1 LFQHCTYFIDV
12 ENCSEIWL
20 DSTGPSA
27 NAHDG
32 WYKENLFGYYQFQ
45 SVDLKRNW
53 HFKKANSD
61 YVIYKSYDIDEH
73 WQVHDDRNSSLS
85 WIRSGACN
93 DSTTPI
99 SCSGSWEYYEDEW
112 KKDGQIFVKCRYG

>member
-1 LFQHCTYFIDV
+1 MVIRQSLLQYFTYFIEK
-12 ENCSEIWL
+12 ENCTEIWL

-45 SVDLKRNW
+45 SVDSKLNR
-53 HFKKANSD
+53 HFRKANSD

-73 WQVHDDRNSSLS
+73 WQVKSM
-85 WIRSGACN
+85 I
-93 DSTTPI
+93 I
-99 SCSGSWEYYEDEW
+99 S
-112 KKDGQIFVKCRYG
+112 IFT